1 MKKKTIFV
9 LLLIL
14 VMTASVFMTACSKSS
29 SKSKSGGE
37 TAESNTLEQYAVSN
51 PDVQK
56 SIDEAM
62 SESDVEVEIRG
73 NDVIYSFEL
82 SKMEG
87 YTEDVATDPDV
98 VESLQK
104 ALDNAGPTFGG
115 IARTLEKA
123 TDIKGIRVV
132 VKYTYDGEELATQ
145 TFDSSDAA
153 AEDESKEGESEDK
166 DSSEEQDS
174 DSEGDSGSDSDSD
187 SETGSGE

>member
-14 VMTASVFMTACSKSS
+14 AMTASVFTTACSKSS
-29 SKSKSGGE
+29 SKSKSGGNAAE
-37 TAESNTLEQYAVSN
+37 TRTLEQYAVKN

-56 SIDEAM
+56 SINEAT

-87 YTEDVATDPDV
+87 YTEDVAKDPSV

-104 ALDNAGPTFGG
+104 ALDNAGHTFGG

-132 VKYTYDGEELATQ
+132 VNYTYDGEELATQ

-153 AEDESKEGESEDK
+153 AEDESKEGESEDN
-166 DSSEEQDS
+166 DSSEDTDS
-174 DSEGDSGSDSDSD
+174 DSEGDSGEATAEDSA
-187 SETGSGE
+187 E